1 MSVDGQRLQ
10 DACILTAQGFQHH
23 AYAAAPRLSVKCMF
37 NGRAIY
43 RVGRAWFAVDETGY
57 LILNEDQAYEI
68 EIGSP
73 TRVQSFVVYFPKGW
87 SEEVLGSLTRPE
99 DKLLDDPEG
108 PSECVHFFEKVSEH
122 DGTVSPAI
130 ADLRREHASGLMTDA
145 LMEEKLRGLLA
156 RMVRAQRESFGGLR
170 NIGAERASTRAEL
183 WRRLHRARDF
193 IRARACGP
201 LSISEMAK
209 AACLSPYH
217 FMRRFKDLFGV
228 TPHGYLTRCRVER
241 ATFLLERTDLPV
253 TEICFESGFESP
265 GTFSTWFNRLT
276 GESPRAWRSKLA
288 GSKKSYR
295 CGWDKLGA

>member
-1 MSVDGQRLQ
+1 MCRARQKLQ
-10 DACILTAQGFQHH
+10 DACLFTAQGFRHH
-23 AYAAAPRLSVKCMF
+23 AYAAAPRLSIKCMF

-43 RVGRAWFAVDETGY
+43 RVGRASFAVDETGY

-73 TRVQSFVVYFPKGW
+73 TQVQSFVVYFPKGW

-99 DKLLDDPEG
+99 DKLLDDPETR
-108 PSECVHFFEKVSEH
+108 SECVHFFEKVSDH
-122 DGTVSPAI
+122 DATVSPAI
-130 ADLRREHASGLMTDA
+130 ADLRKEHAAGTMCDA
-145 LMEEKLRGLLA
+145 LLEEKLRGLLA
-156 RMVRAQRESFGGLR
+156 RMVRAQRESFVGLR
-170 NIGAERASTRAEL
+170 NMGAERASTRAEL

-193 IRARACGP
+193 IRARAYGP
-201 LSISEMAK
+201 LSISEMGK

-217 FMRRFKDLFGV
+217 FMRRFKSLFGV
-228 TPHGYLTRCRVER
+228 TPHRYLTRCRVER

-265 GTFSTWFNRLT
+265 GTFSTWFDRLT

-288 GSKKSYR
+288 GSKKSSR
-295 CGWDKLGA
+295 VWMG